1 MSNQFS
7 LKGKTVN
14 GGTSVLEKCRN
25 DLQSIREKK
34 KKFFNSAGENFKEAS
49 LCCKDAVTIS
59 VSAFQNLQ
67 SLSHFCT
74 LGHLYAQS
82 L

>member
-7 LKGKTVN
+7 LQGKTVN

-25 DLQSIREKK
+25 DLQSVRGK
-34 KKFFNSAGENFKEAS
+34 KKFFNSAGENFNEAS
-49 LCCKDAVTIS
+49 LCHKDTVTIS